1 MNGPFEVFGLSLD
14 LHSVRCHCRLGGRK
28 GIRPVKTEYW
38 YAGGTDMTG
47 ALHVLRVSGV
57 TTATPSPPAASKNHN
72 DFHCWYWFIQVVL
85 EYRPLKD
92 C

>member
-47 ALHVLRVSGV
+47 TLHVL
-57 TTATPSPPAASKNHN
+57 
-72 DFHCWYWFIQVVL
+72 
-85 EYRPLKD
+85 
-92 C
+92 